1 MRRLLRPDADRTPID
16 LPLPPLAARGTALSL
31 AHALSAPLMRVP
43 VRTVLVPRSSDPGP
57 HDVRAR
63 GVRSRESPTQN
74 PYDRCVAAAPARTA
88 LGEEACAAAFS
99 TSQALRVE
107 EAVTEALGDD
117 ESAGALKE
125 EGMVQFQ
132 QLADTSQ

>member
-1 MRRLLRPDADRTPID
+1 
-16 LPLPPLAARGTALSL
+16 
-31 AHALSAPLMRVP
+31 
-43 VRTVLVPRSSDPGP
+43 
-57 HDVRAR
+57 
-63 GVRSRESPTQN
+63 
-74 PYDRCVAAAPARTA
+74 
-88 LGEEACAAAFS
+88 
-99 TSQALRVE
+99 VE